1 MEFFRFINFIFVFQE
16 INSFL
21 IISMIINKVDNCIRK
36 IELEDGTNLFE
47 KNTRGCAVSE
57 NYLYNEPLID
67 PIPYEIGQKIK
78 IVIGDSG
85 ESCFFKMDIFINNNS
100 LKNDDIKFW
109 DCDNCF
115 NYGFNYSNKM
125 LNCYPPFTRST
136 PNNYSI
142 YFKINSLEDI
152 DFNTS
157 EYFYYLN
164 NRNDIYISSPD
175 FNNAINLIDLHSVL
189 FFISGFIS

>member
-1 MEFFRFINFIFVFQE
+1 
-16 INSFL
+16 
-21 IISMIINKVDNCIRK
+21 
-36 IELEDGTNLFE
+36 
-47 KNTRGCAVSE
+47 
-57 NYLYNEPLID
+57 
-67 PIPYEIGQKIK
+67 
-78 IVIGDSG
+78 
-85 ESCFFKMDIFINNNS
+85 MDIFINNNS

-115 NYGFNYSNKM
+115 NYGFNDSNKM

-136 PNNYSI
+136 RYNYSF

-164 NRNDIYISSPD
+164 NINDIYISSPD
-175 FNNAINLIDLHSVL
+175 FNNAINLIDLYSLNNLYAKNSEGNIITPFYKYIYYKLSFDKFKHIKENL
-189 FFISGFIS
+189 